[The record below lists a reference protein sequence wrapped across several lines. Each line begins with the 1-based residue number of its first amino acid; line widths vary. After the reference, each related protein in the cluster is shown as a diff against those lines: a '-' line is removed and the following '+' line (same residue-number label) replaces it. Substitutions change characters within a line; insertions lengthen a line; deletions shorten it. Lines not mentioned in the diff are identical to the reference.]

1 MYVNTRCAGDG
12 GRADGPRD
20 ERAPASWLSLLPA
33 PQLYPAGTVLVQQ
46 GCEPYEIFFVEDGL
60 AKLVRIDAGGRE
72 QILGLRGAGW
82 FLGAAFVLIRRSHA
96 ASAVAL
102 TSCTVR
108 RLSQDAF
115 LALLAEHPDL
125 SWHVHRMHSREVLS
139 QFHHMSDLG
148 AKTSRQRLERIL
160 RRLATLSS
168 PDGSGEEVRLLLPLK
183 RWELASLI
191 AVTPEH
197 LSRLLKRLREEGII
211 RVQRGW
217 IVIPEVRRLAAD
229 GAQEFGVL
237 TTTVSTGAPE
247 AVAASVC

>member
-1 MYVNTRCAGDG
+1 MYVNSRCASGG

-20 ERAPASWLSLLPA
+20 GRTPASWLSLLPA

-82 FLGAAFVLIRRSHA
+82 FLGAAFVMVRRSHP

-108 RLSQDAF
+108 RVSQDAF
-115 LALLAEHPDL
+115 LTLLAKHPDL

-160 RRLATLSS
+160 RRLATLSN

-237 TTTVSTGAPE
+237 TTTVNAGASE